1 MRCPSHLCGQHL
13 CPEDP
18 IVSGMPSVVS
28 IDDNNICRLV
38 QENCAPYDVTL
49 QGRNVLGMMEIEDE
63 DMIPLT
69 DDFIS
74 SVCHDIYTC
83 FLKVKRKRL
92 SRDDI
97 QKRSH
102 LQVADEF
109 KEQYIDILH
118 KHQDALSINKYDLR
132 LAKDFMHKI

>member
-1 MRCPSHLCGQHL
+1 
-13 CPEDP
+13 
-18 IVSGMPSVVS
+18 MPSVVS

-49 QGRNVLGMMEIEDE
+49 QGRDVLGMMKIEDE

-97 QKRSH
+97 QKRCH

-109 KEQYIDILH
+109 KEQ
-118 KHQDALSINKYDLR
+118 
-132 LAKDFMHKI
+132 